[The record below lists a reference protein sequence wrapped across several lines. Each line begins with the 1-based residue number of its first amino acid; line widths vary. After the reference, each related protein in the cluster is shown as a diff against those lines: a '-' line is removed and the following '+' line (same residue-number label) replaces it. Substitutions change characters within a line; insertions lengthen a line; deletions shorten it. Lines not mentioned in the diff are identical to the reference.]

1 MDEAE
6 LFLQALRERGLTLST
21 AESCTG
27 GMLGAMLTAV
37 PGSSDVYK
45 GGVVSYCNEVKHRLL
60 AVPQE
65 LLDDFGAVSWQVAEA
80 MARGAANACRA
91 SVGVGITGIA
101 GPGGG
106 TAEKPVGLVYIALS
120 DGENT
125 WVAKRQ
131 PAGRMK
137 SREWHRH
144 CAASK
149 ALDMVRRYLAG
160 LPVDEA

>member
-1 MDEAE
+1 MRCA
-6 LFLQALRERGLTLST
+6 AAGKTLAT

-27 GMLGAMLTAV
+27 GLLAKRITDVA
-37 PGSSDVYK
+37 GSSDVFEMGCVTYA
-45 GGVVSYCNEVKHRLL
+45 NRVKEKAARR
-60 AVPQE
+60 A
-65 LLDDFGAVSWQVAEA
+65 ARN
-80 MARGAANACRA
+80 ARGARRRERETARAMAEGIVRA
-91 SVGVGITGIA
+91 SGADIGVGITGIA

-106 TAEKPVGLVYIALS
+106 TAKKPVGLVYIALS
-120 DGENT
+120 DGKHVGRE
-125 WVAKRQ
+125 ASACQ
-131 PAGRMK
+131 GRMK

>member
-6 LFLQALRERGLTLST
+6 LLLQALRERGLTLST

-27 GMLGAMLTAV
+27 GMLGAMLTAI

-80 MARGAANACRA
+80 MARGAANVCRA

-101 GPGGG
+101 GPDSDG
-106 TAEKPVGLVYIALS
+106 TGRPVGLVFVGSADAHRTLHRRLELH
-120 DGENT
+120 G
-125 WVAKRQ
+125 
-131 PAGRMK
+131 
-137 SREWHRH
+137 SRDEI
-144 CAASK
+144 
-149 ALDMVRRYLAG
+149 RR
-160 LPVDEA
+160 EACREAIRLIEAQIGA